1 MLRRIRAAFQLQYDY
16 RDPYQRIIAQ
26 DMLRYIV
33 GLAGLLVVGLF
44 VPIVLGVIP
53 VNSALV
59 AIIVVIYA
67 FLGLIGYLVQIG
79 RVFAARN
86 MLLLLT
92 ILATINAV
100 FQLQLDLGT
109 VTGFLIPLTAA
120 GLLSSRGVTIGVML
134 LTMAIFAYL
143 LLSQPVITIA
153 ITPANRA
160 TALFSVLLNIL
171 LIGQFAIVFGAAQQ
185 RIAQVFSRD
194 TRSLQRALEVVE
206 LDTLKIDEPTL
217 IAKSLRNLKA
227 GFDRVQIYLVEQ
239 STRSRATPYYEAFDM
254 EAVLSGQPIDLN
266 VTSAVSE
273 VVRTGEV
280 LVITPDSGE
289 QRLRH
294 LGAGMQMAVLVP
306 LVADGEILGVF
317 DFQLSTVTDF
327 SAAQM
332 AVFRTYGQRL
342 GLALARVRLINQL
355 YADVQLQQS
364 VIAGLRQRVEAL
376 ERSTRSEVDAS
387 TWQLYFQEV
396 ASGALGY
403 DIGAGAAVV
412 ALDQLPATTYASLHA
427 GQIVM
432 EQGADSTLVTVPIRL
447 REVLLGAL
455 SFRIP
460 SGQELNQRQQEL
472 IQNVVDRLALALEN
486 RRLLQQSQSQAQREA
501 KASEVASVLFSQ
513 TDLTALLNTAADQ
526 FNEALG
532 AVNTAV
538 RVLNLEAR
546 ESS

>member
-1 MLRRIRAAFQLQYDY
+1 MLRRIRAAFTLQYDY

-26 DMLRYIV
+26 DLLRYV
-33 GLAGLLVVGLF
+33 VVLAGLLVLGLLT
-44 VPIVLGVIP
+44 PIAIGIIPLTPPLVVTIVI
-53 VNSALV
+53 
-59 AIIVVIYA
+59 IYA
-67 FLGLIGYLVQIG
+67 FLALIGFMVQIG
-79 RVFAARN
+79 RVFTARN
-86 MLLLLT
+86 LLLLMA
-92 ILATINAV
+92 ILATFNAV
-100 FQLQLDLGT
+100 FQLELTFVT
-109 VTGFLIPLTAA
+109 VISFLIPLTIA
-120 GLLSSRGVTIGVML
+120 GLLSSRAVTIGVML
-134 LTMAIFAYL
+134 LTMGVFAYV
-143 LLSQPVITIA
+143 LLSQPVIIIS
-153 ITPANRA
+153 ITPNNRSV
-160 TALFSVLLNIL
+160 TLFNVLFNIL
-171 LIGQFAIVFGAAQQ
+171 LIGQFGIVFGAAQQ
-185 RIAQVFSRD
+185 RIAQAFSRD
-194 TRSLQRALEVVE
+194 MRSLQRTLEIGE
-206 LDTLKIDEPTL
+206 LDTLNIDEPTL
-217 IAKSLRNLKA
+217 IAKSLRNLKG

-239 STRSRATPYYEAFDM
+239 STRSRATPYYEAFDLQ
-254 EAVLSGQPIDLN
+254 AVLAGEPVDLAS
-266 VTSAVSE
+266 VSAVSE
-273 VVRTGEV
+273 VVRTGEMM
-280 LVITPDSGE
+280 VITPDSSE

-306 LVADGEILGVF
+306 LVADGVILGVF
-317 DFQLSTVTDF
+317 DFQLSVVTEF

-332 AVFRTYGQRL
+332 AVFRAYGQRL
-342 GLALARVRLINQL
+342 GVALARVRLISQL

-364 VIAGLRQRVEAL
+364 VIAGLRQRLEAL
-376 ERSTRSEVDAS
+376 ERSARNEVDAS

-403 DIGAGAAVV
+403 DVGAGAAVV

-432 EQGADSTLVTVPIRL
+432 EPGADGTLVTVPIRL

-455 SFRIP
+455 SFRLP

-538 RVLNLEAR
+538 RVLKLEAS
-546 ESS
+546 ETA

>member
-1 MLRRIRAAFQLQYDY
+1 MLNRLRAAFQLRHDY
-16 RDPYQRIIAQ
+16 RDPYQRLLAQ
-26 DMLRYIV
+26 NLLSYIV
-33 GLAGLLVVGLF
+33 VLAALLVPGLLVPISIGL
-44 VPIVLGVIP
+44 VPLSP
-53 VNSALV
+53 ALA

-67 FLGLIGYLVQIG
+67 FLGAIGYLIQTG

-86 MLLLLT
+86 LLLLLT
-92 ILATINAV
+92 ILSTINAV
-100 FQLQLDLGT
+100 FQLQVEMGAIIS
-109 VTGFLIPLTAA
+109 FLIPMVAA
-120 GLLSSRGVTIGVML
+120 GLLSSRGVTIGVTL

-143 LLSQPVITIA
+143 LLAQPVITIA

-160 TALFSVLLNIL
+160 TALFSVLLNIV
-171 LIGQFAIVFGAAQQ
+171 LIGQFAIVFGAGQQ
-185 RIAQVFSRD
+185 RIAQLFSRD
-194 TRSLQRALEVVE
+194 IRSLQRALEVVE

-227 GFDRVQIYLVEQ
+227 GFDRVQIYLVEE
-239 STRSRATPYYEAFDM
+239 STRSSATPYYEAFDM
-254 EAVLSGQPIDLN
+254 EAVLTGQPVDLT
-266 VTSAVSE
+266 VASAVSE

-306 LVADGEILGVF
+306 LVADDQVLGVF
-317 DFQLSTVTDF
+317 DFQLSTVTEF
-327 SAAQM
+327 SPAQM
-332 AVFRTYGQRL
+332 AVFRTYGKRL
-342 GLALARVRLINQL
+342 GLALARGRLISQL

-364 VIAGLRQRVEAL
+364 VIAGLRQRVETL
-376 ERSTRSEVDAS
+376 ERSTRTEVDAS

-432 EQGADSTLVTVPIRL
+432 EQGADSTLVTAPIRL

-460 SGQELNQRQQEL
+460 KGQELNQRQQEL

-501 KASEVASVLFSQ
+501 KASEVASVLFGQ
-513 TDLTALLNTAADQ
+513 TDLRLLLNTAADQ

-538 RVLNLEAR
+538 RVLNLEGR